1 MVQIEHYDVCTAIFR
16 VTSKIHS
23 ALAKDSR
30 GGDGTGS
37 NGTGGNGNGGDGTG
51 GDGTGGNGTGSGLW
65 SWKLQLNSAVLGRFR
80 SESVQ

>member
-23 ALAKDSR
+23 ALAKDST

-37 NGTGGNGNGGDGTG
+37 NGTGGNGNGGD
-51 GDGTGGNGTGSGLW
+51 GTGSGLW

>member
-51 GDGTGGNGTGSGLW
+51 GDGTGGDGTGSGLW
-65 SWKLQLNSAVLGRFR
+65 SWKLQLNSAVLARFR

>member
-1 MVQIEHYDVCTAIFR
+1 MVQIEHYDVCTAFFR

-23 ALAKDSR
+23 ALAKDST

>member
-1 MVQIEHYDVCTAIFR
+1 MVQIEHYDVCTAFFR

-23 ALAKDSR
+23 ALAKDST

-51 GDGTGGNGTGSGLW
+51 SGLW
-65 SWKLQLNSAVLGRFR
+65 SWKLQLNSAVLARFR

>member
-1 MVQIEHYDVCTAIFR
+1 MVQIEHYDVCTAFFR

-23 ALAKDSR
+23 ALAKDST

-37 NGTGGNGNGGDGTG
+37 NGTGGNGNGGD
-51 GDGTGGNGTGSGLW
+51 GTGSGLW

>member
-37 NGTGGNGNGGDGTG
+37 NGTDGNGNGGD
-51 GDGTGGNGTGSGLW
+51 GTGSGLW

>member
-1 MVQIEHYDVCTAIFR
+1 MVQIEHYDVCTAFFR

-51 GDGTGGNGTGSGLW
+51 SGLW